1 MLLTLVHNLI
11 PIAHYIKDGAT
22 MSYNSIFFFIC
33 LLLFLLVYFLARRQK
48 VKLFWI
54 FVANVVFYLW
64 AGGWAAIWIVAA
76 SAVVVYL
83 ATRKMGNIYDRYD
96 SEAEGLD
103 KKEQTALFAEYKKK
117 ARRFLILAILL
128 IVAVWVYVKVGRLL
142 DFEIVETFRA
152 WSSWRTVIVPLGI
165 SYYSLSIIGY
175 MLDVFWRKTKVER
188 NFFNL
193 FTIMTYFPHI
203 VQGPISKYRTLI
215 DQFRDLPSF
224 DLERVAFG
232 LQLMLWGY
240 IKKLVI
246 ADRLSMFTEPIFAD
260 PTAYAGVEIFLAVVF
275 GAFQL
280 YADFSGCM
288 DIVRGISQAIGIDLD
303 VNFRQPFMA
312 RSAAEFWRRWH
323 ITLGEW
329 SREYLFMPIS
339 ANPRFI
345 KWTWKMKKD
354 GKKRLSSFIS
364 TSAPLIVVWLFIGLW
379 HGTGWDYIVWGLYWC
394 ALMIIGQLGKK
405 LAVRIDDRLGIQA
418 DKQYYRVWQMVRT
431 FFLFGIG
438 RMFTV
443 AGGLIGCGL
452 LWKQLFAQARF
463 WVLFNGNLFEYG
475 MDRPDFTIA
484 VIGMIIMI
492 LVDVAHERGG
502 HIRKSIWGLPLGFR
516 WVIYMAVIFTIV
528 IFGIY
533 GPGYDAASFV
543 YGAF

>member
-1 MLLTLVHNLI
+1 
-11 PIAHYIKDGAT
+11 
-22 MSYNSIFFFIC
+22 MSYNSLTFLIF
-33 LLLFLLVYFLARRQK
+33 LLLFLLVYFLVRRQK

-76 SAVVVYL
+76 SALIVYL
-83 ATRKMGNIYDRYD
+83 VTRKMGSIYERYD
-96 SEAEGLD
+96 TAAEGLD
-103 KKEQTALFAEYKKK
+103 KKEQTALFADYKKK
-117 ARRFLILAILL
+117 TRKFLILAVLL

-142 DFEIVETFRA
+142 DFETAATFRA
-152 WSSWRTVIVPLGI
+152 WDSWRMIIVPLGI

-175 MLDVFWRKTKVER
+175 MLDVFWRKIKVER

-193 FTIMTYFPHI
+193 FTIMIYFPHI

-215 DQFRDLPSF
+215 DQFRNLPPF
-224 DLERVAFG
+224 DFERVAHG
-232 LQLMLWGY
+232 MQLMLWGY

-246 ADRLSMFTEPIFAD
+246 ADRLVMYTSVVFAD
-260 PTAYAGVEIFLAVVF
+260 PAAYSGVEVLLAVVC

-288 DIVRGISQAIGIDLD
+288 DIVRGISQAIGIELD
-303 VNFRQPFMA
+303 VNFRQPFCS

-329 SREYLFMPIS
+329 SREYLFLPIS

-345 KWTWKMKKD
+345 KWTWQMKKE
-354 GKKRLSSFIS
+354 GKKRRSSFLSI
-364 TSAPLIVVWLFIGLW
+364 SAPLVVVWLFIGLW

-394 ALMIIGQLGKK
+394 ALMIIGQLSGTLTK
-405 LAVRIDDRLGIQA
+405 RINERMGIRA
-418 DKQYYRVWQMVRT
+418 DGIPWQTWQRVRT
-431 FFLFGIG
+431 FCLFMIG

-443 AGGLIGCGL
+443 AGGLVGCWL
-452 LWKQLFAQARF
+452 LWKQLFSSGWFHGLAD
-463 WVLFNGNLFEYG
+463 GGLFEIG
-475 MDRPDFTIA
+475 MGRADFAVA
-484 VIGMIIMI
+484 VIGMAAMV
-492 LVDVAHERGG
+492 LVDVCHERDG
-502 HIRKSIWGLPLGFR
+502 HIRRTIWGWPMGVR
-516 WVIYMAVIFTIV
+516 WVIYLAAMFAIV

-533 GPGYDAASFV
+533 GSGYDAASFV

>member
-1 MLLTLVHNLI
+1 MREIMGKLVSWLEYMIHGTN
-11 PIAHYIKDGAT
+11 
-22 MSYNSIFFFIC
+22 MSYTSLVFFVC

-48 VKLFWI
+48 IKLFWI

-64 AGGWAAIWIVAA
+64 AGGRAAIWIVAA

-83 ATRKMGNIYDRYD
+83 VTRKMDSIYDQYD

-117 ARRFLILAILL
+117 TRKFLILAVLL

-142 DFEIVETFRA
+142 DFETVETFRA
-152 WSSWRTVIVPLGI
+152 WSSWRTIIAPLGI

-175 MLDVFWRKTKVER
+175 LLDVFWRKTEVER

-203 VQGPISKYRTLI
+203 VQGPISRYRTLI
-215 DQFRDLPSF
+215 DQFRNLPAF
-224 DLERVAFG
+224 DFERVANG

-260 PTAYAGVEIFLAVVF
+260 PAAYAGVEIFLAVVF

-303 VNFRQPFMA
+303 ANFRQPFMA

-364 TSAPLIVVWLFIGLW
+364 TSAPLVVVWLFIGLW

-405 LAVRIDDRLGIQA
+405 FAVRIDDRLGIQTE
-418 DKQYYRVWQMVRT
+418 KQYYRAWQMVRT

-452 LWKQLFAQARF
+452 LWRQLFVQARF

-484 VIGMIIMI
+484 VIGMIVMI

-502 HIRKSIWGLPLGFR
+502 HIRQSIWKLPLGFR
-516 WVIYMAVIFTIV
+516 WTIYLAAIFAIV

-533 GPGYDAASFV
+533 GPGYDAASFI